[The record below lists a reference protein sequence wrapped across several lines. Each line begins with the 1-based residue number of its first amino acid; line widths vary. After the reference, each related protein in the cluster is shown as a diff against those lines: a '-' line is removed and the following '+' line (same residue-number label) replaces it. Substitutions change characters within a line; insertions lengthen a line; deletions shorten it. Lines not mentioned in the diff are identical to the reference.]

1 MNLTPSGLRVL
12 VIEDEAVIAMTAE
25 DMIEQLGHEI
35 AGQAATLDEALE
47 QVCRCDFDLALLD
60 INLNG
65 TMSTPVAHALR
76 EAGKTFIIT
85 TGYGTSGPQGE
96 FAGVMV
102 VAKPYT
108 IATLEHAIMN
118 AVNGPACGTLN

>member
-47 QVCRCDFDLALLD
+47 QVGRCDFDVALLD

-76 EAGKTFIIT
+76 NAGKAFIIT
-85 TGYGTSGPQGE
+85 TGYGNSGPQGE

-108 IATLEHAIMN
+108 IATLEHAILN
-118 AVNGPACGTLN
+118 AVNGPARDRLN

>member
-1 MNLTPSGLRVL
+1 MTANPAGLRVL

-35 AGQAATLDEALE
+35 AGQAATLAEALE
-47 QVCRCDFDLALLD
+47 QVHRCDFDLALLD

-76 EAGKTFIIT
+76 DAGKIFIIT
-85 TGYGTSGPQGE
+85 TGYGTNGPQGE
-96 FAGVMV
+96 FDGVMV

-108 IATLEHAIMN
+108 IATLEKAIMS
-118 AVNGPACGTLN
+118 AVNGSDRTAFN